1 VDGLIKLIV
10 LALSVILVVAIT
22 LVVIVAFVV
31 VKISKRRTVEQS
43 GIYPSRDP
51 LYRPISQLSPLE
63 FVQLCKA
70 KAHAFEIK
78 EFKEVIIF
86 GGIILLCCFVV
97 TLIGKTSEDNIG
109 NTPEDTTKAS
119 DTSTI
124 KKGTMAATS
133 RKAESIST
141 TDVQAASDK
150 APSSYT
156 ATANTVAAPTIKV
169 GYSYTFETENTSDSK
184 LNFVATREITYI
196 DKNRM
201 TVVTTNAKTGSKRNS
216 YYDTAWGYLGSG
228 TSDKAGVSFLPA
240 LKYLD
245 FPLSVGKKWTAQSV
259 ETDKKTGRQRQ
270 HTLYG
275 TVEGW
280 EKVQVP
286 AGEFDALKIVLKTE
300 LKDAD
305 NISTGSDVSWYV
317 PALQRSVKSELTGQ
331 DTTTG
336 REEKRIARLI
346 SYNVPTVTKTEQE
359 QIKQQGPE
367 FTPVSDNKKQ
377 SSKEIEGVF
386 KGCSLHQ
393 GIVGCSVET
402 NGTRYYF
409 DSDSSSKTVFK
420 QIQQVKWIGKKVTIT
435 GVLVDEGTSE
445 STIIATSII
454 VDAAEEAADGKNV
467 RIQNEFETSRTTKI
481 DAYNSAINAIQ
492 KSIIFN
498 KANADMMNV
507 IEKISG
513 QPTDWV
519 GKIDSIGTS
528 HAGTT
533 ASIRILSTNNN
544 YVSYSSASDIRS
556 GTTLY
561 DQISLLTD
569 GQIVKFSGTLKINDL
584 VGAYEGSFTEEGSL
598 KSPCFRIDFNSIDPI
613 N

>member
-1 VDGLIKLIV
+1 VGSLRV
-10 LALSVILVVAIT
+10 LVVLT

-31 VKISKRRTVEQS
+31 GKISRRRTVEQS

-86 GGIILLCCFVV
+86 GGIILIGCFVV
-97 TLIGKTSEDNIG
+97 TLIGKTSGDNTG

-141 TDVQAASDK
+141 KDVQAASDK
-150 APSSYT
+150 APSSST

-184 LNFVATREITYI
+184 LNFVATREITNI

-245 FPLSVGKKWTAQSV
+245 FPLSVGKKWTAQSI
-259 ETDKKTGRQRQ
+259 ETDKKTGHQRQ

-280 EKVQVP
+280 EMVQVP

-317 PALQRSVKSELTGQ
+317 PALHRSVKSELTGQ

-359 QIKQQGPE
+359 QVKQQVPAS
-367 FTPVSDNKKQ
+367 TPVSDNKKL

-386 KGCSLHQ
+386 KGCFSPRQ
-393 GIVGCSVET
+393 STEECGVET
-402 NGTRYYF
+402 KGTRYYF
-409 DSDSSSKTVFK
+409 DSDSSSKTVFN
-420 QIQQVKWIGKKVTIT
+420 QIQRIKWIGRMVKIT
-435 GVLVDEGTSE
+435 GTFINEGTPGSM
-445 STIIATSII
+445 IIATSII
-454 VDAAEEAADGKNV
+454 FDAAKEAAAKEAAIEEAAKEEAAIEAYLQKIKSKTLVFKNLYIGMPINETLKGLDSYSFYKSDDNNQLISLFLSRYQIDKMFNTKDMPWNQFVQQFINSYSIPKLDRITDGYHYV
-467 RIQNEFETSRTTKI
+467 SPDGYE
-481 DAYNSAINAIQ
+481 
-492 KSIIFN
+492 IIFYDYGALDLR
-498 KANADMMNV
+498 K
-507 IEKISG
+507 
-513 QPTDWV
+513 
-519 GKIDSIGTS
+519 
-528 HAGTT
+528 T
-533 ASIRILSTNNN
+533 ARWGD
-544 YVSYSSASDIRS
+544 A
-556 GTTLY
+556 
-561 DQISLLTD
+561 
-569 GQIVKFSGTLKINDL
+569 KFD
-584 VGAYEGSFTEEGSL
+584 
-598 KSPCFRIDFNSIDPI
+598 
-613 N
+613 